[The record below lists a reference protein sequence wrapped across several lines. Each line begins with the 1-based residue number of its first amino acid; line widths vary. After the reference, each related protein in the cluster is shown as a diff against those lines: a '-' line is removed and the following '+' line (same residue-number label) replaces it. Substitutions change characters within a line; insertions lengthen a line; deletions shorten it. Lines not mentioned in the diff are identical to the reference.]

1 MTRKEVMN
9 FTAGPQIEPQSVCE
23 SYLWKKKFQYFMVT
37 SSSRNTLKDS
47 SSPQGCL
54 LPVCALSKAMTGGNQ
69 VMSKF
74 INMMKVKND
83 KKERNF
89 VDVWNK
95 GMSSLTPSPELCY
108 QLNLIK
114 RKPEGLGT

>member
-1 MTRKEVMN
+1 
-9 FTAGPQIEPQSVCE
+9 
-23 SYLWKKKFQYFMVT
+23 MVT

-47 SSPQGCL
+47 SSPYGCL

-83 KKERNF
+83 KKDKEILPMC
-89 VDVWNK
+89 
-95 GMSSLTPSPELCY
+95 G
-108 QLNLIK
+108 IK
-114 RKPEGLGT
+114 ACQA

>member
-1 MTRKEVMN
+1 M
-9 FTAGPQIEPQSVCE
+9 I
-23 SYLWKKKFQYFMVT
+23 
-37 SSSRNTLKDS
+37 
-47 SSPQGCL
+47 
-54 LPVCALSKAMTGGNQ
+54 
-69 VMSKF
+69 
-74 INMMKVKND
+74 

-108 QLNLIK
+108 QLNLMK